1 MHEMKLQSEFYYYI
15 KNGSKRIEIRL
26 NDEKR
31 KIIKVND
38 IIEFRNIENNEK
50 IKTKVLE
57 LKKYN
62 SFIELLDDND
72 ISLLA
77 DKSYNK
83 EKLLKELNNFYS
95 KEEQNKY
102 GILAIKIDL
111 I

>member
-38 IIEFRNIENNEK
+38 IIEFRNIENNERF
-50 IKTKVLE
+50 KTKVVE

-102 GILAIKIDL
+102 GIIAIKIDL

>member
-102 GILAIKIDL
+102 GIIAIKIDL